1 MITEDYLSR
10 LNRLSD
16 IDSDKAIKSGTTAI
30 YPGTRCPIAPVTS
43 IVNEIKDAYMLVVGT
58 AECTYYNKNI
68 SIQEEKALKQN
79 KVWSYSMN
87 SNEVVFGCRDGV
99 YEAIKIIKASVDPK
113 VIFLVSACVPEMIG
127 EDFESIVD
135 EASLELDLKVI
146 YINGAHFKCYSAM
159 PAEKNTVL
167 ALCDLM
173 EKQDIEEKSVNIIG
187 SKYSLIKNSEL
198 IKLLESK
205 EININTCIPF
215 DLSLDKLKIASKAKL
230 NIVTDLTYVP
240 IAKRMHEEYGTQY
253 IIFNYSLEFESIKK
267 TYLEI
272 GEVLD
277 IDISEEVQKLYEQA
291 IENYETYKSE
301 FKGKSFGTGY
311 LGIDSFGLNHILT
324 SLGMKLEYM
333 EIEYYFEENE
343 SLKNKILE
351 SGNNP
356 FVGRS
361 FDYLTLKNL
370 LKDKELD
377 YFIGAVLD
385 NKNIGNTK
393 IITPYMIFA
402 GKLGFEAPLT
412 LLKAMKEEM

>member
-43 IVNEIKDAYMLVVGT
+43 IVNEIEDAYMLVVGT

-68 SIQEEKALKQN
+68 SIQEEKTLRQN

-99 YEAIKIIKASVDPK
+99 YEALKTIKESVEPK

-135 EASLELDLKVI
+135 EAALELDLKVI

-173 EKQDIEEKSVNIIG
+173 EKQAIEEKSVNIIG

-205 EININTCIPF
+205 EININSCIPF
-215 DLSLDKLKIASKAKL
+215 DLSVDKLKTASKVKL
-230 NIVTDLTYVP
+230 NIVTDLTYLP
-240 IAKRMHEEYGTQY
+240 IAKRMQEDYGIQY
-253 IIFNYSLEFESIKK
+253 IIFNYSLEFECIKK
-267 TYLEI
+267 AYLEI
-272 GEVLD
+272 GEALD
-277 IDISEEVQKLYEQA
+277 IDISKEVQGLYEHA
-291 IENYETYKSE
+291 AKTYERD
-301 FKGKSFGTGY
+301 FRGKSFGTGY
-311 LGIDSFGLNHILT
+311 LGIDSFGLNNLLT

-370 LKDKELD
+370 LKVKELD

-393 IITPYMIFA
+393 IITPYMMLA

-412 LLKAMKEEM
+412 LLKAMKEEI

>member
-16 IDSDKAIKSGTTAI
+16 IDSDKAIISGTTAI

-43 IVNEIKDAYMLVVGT
+43 IVKEIEDAYMLVVGT

-68 SIQEEKALKQN
+68 SIQEEKTLRQN

-99 YEAIKIIKASVDPK
+99 DEALKTIKESVEPK

-135 EASLELDLKVI
+135 EAALELDLKVI

-205 EININTCIPF
+205 EININSCIPF
-215 DLSLDKLKIASKAKL
+215 DLSVDKLKTASKVKL
-230 NIVTDLTYVP
+230 NIITDLTYLP
-240 IAKRMHEEYGTQY
+240 IAKRMQEDYGIQY
-253 IIFNYSLEFESIKK
+253 IIFNYSLEFECIKK
-267 TYLEI
+267 AYLEI
-272 GEVLD
+272 GEALD
-277 IDISEEVQKLYEQA
+277 IDISKEVQGLYEEA
-291 IENYETYKSE
+291 AKTYEHD
-301 FKGKSFGTGY
+301 FRGKSFGTGY
-311 LGIDSFGLNHILT
+311 LGIDSFGLNHLLT

-351 SGNNP
+351 LGNNP

-370 LKDKELD
+370 LKDKEMD

-385 NKNIGNTK
+385 NKNIGNAK
-393 IITPYMIFA
+393 IITPYMMLA

-412 LLKAMKEEM
+412 LLKAMKEEI

>member
-16 IDSDKAIKSGTTAI
+16 IDSDKAIISGTTAI
-30 YPGTRCPIAPVTS
+30 YPGTRCPIAPITS
-43 IVNEIKDAYMLVVGT
+43 IVNEIEDAYMLVVGT

-68 SIQEEKALKQN
+68 SIQEEKTLRQN

-99 YEAIKIIKASVDPK
+99 YEALKTIKESVEPK

-135 EASLELDLKVI
+135 EAALELDLKVI

-173 EKQDIEEKSVNIIG
+173 EKQDIEEKSMNIIG
-187 SKYSLIKNSEL
+187 SKYSLIKNSEF

-205 EININTCIPF
+205 EININSCIPF
-215 DLSLDKLKIASKAKL
+215 DLSVDKLKTASKVKL
-230 NIVTDLTYVP
+230 NIVTDLTYLP
-240 IAKRMHEEYGTQY
+240 IAKRMQEDYGIQY
-253 IIFNYSLEFESIKK
+253 IIFNYSLEFECIKK
-267 TYLEI
+267 AYLEI
-272 GEVLD
+272 GEALD
-277 IDISEEVQKLYEQA
+277 IDISREVQGLYEEA
-291 IENYETYKSE
+291 AKTYEHD
-301 FKGKSFGTGY
+301 FRGKSFGTGY
-311 LGIDSFGLNHILT
+311 LGIDSFGLNHLLT

-343 SLKNKILE
+343 FLKNKILE
-351 SGNNP
+351 SSNDP
-356 FVGRS
+356 LVGRS

-385 NKNIGNTK
+385 NKNIGNAK
-393 IITPYMIFA
+393 IITPYMMLA

-412 LLKAMKEEM
+412 LLKAMKEEL

>member
-43 IVNEIKDAYMLVVGT
+43 IVNEIEDAYMLVVGT

-68 SIQEEKALKQN
+68 SIQEEKTLTQN

-99 YEAIKIIKASVDPK
+99 YEALKTIKESVEPK

-159 PAEKNTVL
+159 PAENNTVL

-205 EININTCIPF
+205 EININSCIPF
-215 DLSLDKLKIASKAKL
+215 ELSVDKLKTAAKVKL
-230 NIVTDLTYVP
+230 NIVTDITYLP
-240 IAKRMHEEYGTQY
+240 IAKKMQQDYGIQY
-253 IIFNYSLEFESIKK
+253 IIFNYSLEFECIKK
-267 TYLEI
+267 AYLEI
-272 GEVLD
+272 GETLD
-277 IDISEEVQKLYEQA
+277 IDISKEVQGLYEEA
-291 IENYETYKSE
+291 AKTYEHE
-301 FKGKSFGTGY
+301 FRGKSFGTGY
-311 LGIDSFGLNHILT
+311 LGIDSFGLNHLLT

-351 SGNNP
+351 LGNNP

-370 LKDKELD
+370 LKDKEMD

-385 NKNIGNTK
+385 NKNAGNTK
-393 IITPYMIFA
+393 IIAPYMIFA

>member
-16 IDSDKAIKSGTTAI
+16 IDIDKAIKSGTTAI

-43 IVNEIKDAYMLVVGT
+43 IVNEIEDAYMLVVGT

-68 SIQEEKALKQN
+68 SIQEEKTLRQN

-99 YEAIKIIKASVDPK
+99 YEALKTIKESVEPK

-135 EASLELDLKVI
+135 EAALELDLKVI

-173 EKQDIEEKSVNIIG
+173 EKQAIEEKSVNIIG

-205 EININTCIPF
+205 EININSCIPF
-215 DLSLDKLKIASKAKL
+215 DLSVDKLKTSSKVKL
-230 NIVTDLTYVP
+230 NIVTDLTYLP
-240 IAKRMHEEYGTQY
+240 IAKRMQEDYGIQY
-253 IIFNYSLEFESIKK
+253 IIFNYSLEFECIKK
-267 TYLEI
+267 AYLEI
-272 GEVLD
+272 GEALD
-277 IDISEEVQKLYEQA
+277 IDISKEIQGSYEQA
-291 IENYETYKSE
+291 VKIYEHDFRE
-301 FKGKSFGTGY
+301 KSFGTGY
-311 LGIDSFGLNHILT
+311 LGIDSFGLNHLLT

-333 EIEYYFEENE
+333 EIEYYFEENK
-343 SLKNKILE
+343 SLKNKIIE
-351 SGNNP
+351 SGNDP

-370 LKDKELD
+370 LKIKELD

-385 NKNIGNTK
+385 NENIGYTK
-393 IITPYMIFA
+393 IITPYMMIA

-412 LLKAMKEEM
+412 LLKAMKEDI